1 MAPASPLA
9 SLWPRYRRT
18 LGLKQ
23 VCLRLII
30 VNICPE
36 YTLTLIVQDYRSF
49 LDDSPCNC
57 AKQRYTCTNKNRW
70 TFASEVIDVSE
81 ISWREV
87 YFGVVILQVIYH
99 EISTAMKNV
108 TYLLGKTSIMHISL
122 IGFAF

>member
-18 LGLKQ
+18 LDPKQ
-23 VCLRLII
+23 VCLRSII

-36 YTLTLIVQDYRSF
+36 YTLTFIVQDYRSF

-57 AKQRYTCTNKNRW
+57 AKQRYTYTNKNRW

-81 ISWREV
+81 ISGREM

-99 EISTAMKNV
+99 EVSTATRNV
-108 TYLLGKTSIMHISL
+108 TYLLGKISII
-122 IGFAF
+122 FR